1 MFLTRSE
8 YDRNSHAYSPEGRLY
23 QVEYAIEAIKLGATT
38 MGLVTSEGVLL
49 GAEKRATSCLME
61 PLSEKI
67 TEIDT
72 HIGCAMSG
80 LTADARILVEHA
92 RVESQNHR
100 FTYDEAI
107 GVESVTQSI
116 CDWALQ
122 FGEDTDETVM
132 SRPFGVA
139 FLIAGIDENGPQ
151 LYHAEP
157 SGTYYRYDAKAIG
170 AGSEGAQTELQNEYH
185 TSITLKE
192 GEMLILR
199 VLKHVMEET
208 LDAKNVQLASVTRS
222 CGFQIYSDKKM
233 QEIVSSL

>member
-38 MGLVTSEGVLL
+38 MGLATPQGVLL
-49 GAEKRATSCLME
+49 GAEKRITSSLME

-67 TEIDT
+67 MEIDT
-72 HIGCAMSG
+72 HIGCSMSG
-80 LTADARILVEHA
+80 LTADARILVDHA

-100 FTYDEAI
+100 FTYDEPI

-122 FGEDTDETVM
+122 FGEDADDAIM

-139 FLIAGIDENGPQ
+139 FLVAGIDENGPQ

-157 SGTYYRYDAKAIG
+157 SGTYYQYNAKAIG

-185 TSITLKE
+185 PSMSLEE

-199 VLKHVMEET
+199 VLKHVMEEA
-208 LDAKNVQLASVTRS
+208 LDAKNVQLASVTHDH
-222 CGFQIYSDKKM
+222 GFQVYSDKKM
-233 QEIVSSL
+233 QEIVAKL